1 MRRFPPPEG
10 RCRSGQTRARP
21 AGRRAGRAAIAR
33 GSILAA
39 ALWAMVLTA
48 GCTPPEQERDL
59 FVALRYEGLPA
70 TLTLC
75 SEPPRGLDL
84 RLAGPAGLLDDV
96 ARHPPVLRLDLSH
109 ASAGIH
115 TVALAADRL
124 DLPRAVRLLRMTPES
139 VTLRIETVARR
150 DLPVGVAVQ
159 GQPAAGYRAAILR
172 ASPPTVT
179 VEGAAAAL
187 GAVTHLDTH
196 PVDIG
201 GRSETFSQEI
211 SLALPDNLHLVGDL
225 PPVVRVRVDIRPQI
239 VLRRFEGIPVK
250 GRHTSH
256 AHTINPPAITLE
268 VEGPAE
274 ALDKLRDT
282 IGQAV
287 GLDLDDMAPGVY
299 VRRAVIDLPVGLT
312 LKAVDP
318 ELFTVTITP
327 R

>member
-1 MRRFPPPEG
+1 MRRFSPPEG
-10 RCRSGQTRARP
+10 QRAR
-21 AGRRAGRAAIAR
+21 RTTIAS

-39 ALWAMVLTA
+39 TIWAMMLA
-48 GCTPPEQERDL
+48 ASCTPPEQERDL
-59 FVALRYEGLPA
+59 FVALRYEGLPI

-84 RLAGPAGLLDDV
+84 RLAGPGGLLDDL
-96 ARHPPVLRLDLSH
+96 ARRPPVLRLDLSH
-109 ASAGIH
+109 VSAGIH
-115 TVALAADRL
+115 TMALAADRL

-139 VTLRIETVARR
+139 VMLRIEPVARR
-150 DLPVGVAVQ
+150 DLPVVVAVQ

-187 GAVTHLDTH
+187 GVLTHLDTH

-211 SLALPDNLHLVGDL
+211 SLALPNDLHRVGDL
-225 PPVVRVRVDIRPQI
+225 PPVVRVRVDIRPEI
-239 VLRRFEGIPVK
+239 VLHRFEGIPVK

-268 VEGPAE
+268 VEGPAA
-274 ALDKLRDT
+274 ALEKLRDT

-287 GLDLDDMAPGVY
+287 GLDLADMAPGVY

-312 LKAVDP
+312 LKGVDP